1 MLKNEII
8 MTLILATLW
17 ILTLAIMVI
26 LKTLSKTI
34 QDTEIQHNSM
44 IKLKSEKMAQHN
56 NTQQNDYTLRRQ
68 QNLLM

>member
-26 LKTLSKTI
+26 LKTLCKTI
-34 QDTEIQHNSM
+34 QDTEIQHNSIM
-44 IKLKSEKMAQHN
+44 KQNSE
-56 NTQQNDYTLRRQ
+56 QNGSA
-68 QNLLM
+68 